1 MGWRLGLGEKM
12 FYKWMVVICREHCE
26 YTYCHFIVH
35 LKMVT
40 MTNFVLGVFYHSKK
54 VSEKSAP
61 LPCYGQTWGEN
72 ELPQAL
78 SLLYIVIFE

>member
-1 MGWRLGLGEKM
+1 MGEKM

-54 VSEKSAP
+54 GFWKKCSFA
-61 LPCYGQTWGEN
+61 LLRANMGGE
-72 ELPQAL
+72 
-78 SLLYIVIFE
+78 

>member
-1 MGWRLGLGEKM
+1 MIKM

-35 LKMVT
+35 LKMVK

-54 VSEKSAP
+54 VSGKSAP
-61 LPCYGQTWGEN
+61 LPCCWQTRGEN
-72 ELPQAL
+72 KLPQAL
-78 SLLYIVIFE
+78 SLLHIVIFE